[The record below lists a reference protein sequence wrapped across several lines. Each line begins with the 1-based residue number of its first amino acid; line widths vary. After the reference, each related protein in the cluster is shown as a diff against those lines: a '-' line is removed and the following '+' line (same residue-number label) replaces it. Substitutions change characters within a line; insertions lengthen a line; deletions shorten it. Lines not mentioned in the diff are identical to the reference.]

1 MPVAT
6 DDEIR
11 THAAAAPV
19 ARLATI
25 GQSGAVDLVP
35 ITFSW
40 LATTLVTAVDHKPKR
55 TRQLR
60 RLDNIARDARVT
72 VLIDHYTDDWS
83 ALWWVRLRGSAAIVN
98 DGPRFT
104 DAITRLV
111 AKYPRQYGP
120 HPPEGPVIE
129 IAVTDV
135 RVWRAS

>member
-1 MPVAT
+1 MAT

-25 GQSGAVDLVP
+25 GRSGAVDLVP

-40 LATTLVTAVDHKPKR
+40 LGTTLVTAVDHKPKR
-55 TRQLR
+55 TRQLQ

-72 VLIDHYTDDWS
+72 VLIDHYTDDWA
-83 ALWWVRLRGSAAIVN
+83 ALWWVRVRGSAAVVN
-98 DGPRFT
+98 DGPRFN

-111 AKYPRQYGP
+111 EKYPRQYGP
-120 HPPEGPVIE
+120 HPPVGPVIE
-129 IAVTDV
+129 IAVTEV
-135 RVWRAS
+135 RIWRAS